1 MNHLMICRAIARA
14 RRLTL
19 CLLVFLVPATQTPSP
34 ARADTAVD
42 VLLVLAADISRSLDE
57 RKFRLQR
64 EGYAEAI
71 TSPRVI
77 RAIESGP
84 NGRIAVCLVEWS
96 GPLAQAVVVDWTVVA
111 NAVDARRLAE
121 RIREAPRLFMDR
133 TAIGNAIDFST
144 RLFDKAPATSTR
156 RVIDVSGDGTSNAG
170 RSVLAARDDALT
182 RGSRSTDWRY
192 SRRHHCR
199 ATRGTRTRPAAC
211 SRGTRTT
218 SSAAPAPLRWP
229 RKASKPSARRSLR
242 SSSRRSR
249 RTAIPREC
257 PERDDDTSRCIEAG
271 RMSDT
276 SQLFDRCRNSHR
288 IPTDE
293 HADEIVQHRAALTFD
308 RRR

>member
-1 MNHLMICRAIARA
+1 VNHLMICRAIARA

-71 TSPRVI
+71 TSPRVV

-170 RSVLAARDDALT
+170 RSVLAARDDALNQGIT
-182 RGSRSTDWRY
+182 INGLAILSETPLPSNPWHTHPPGGLLAWY
-192 SRRHHCR
+192 ENNVIGGPG
-199 ATRGTRTRPAAC
+199 AFAMAAEGFEAFGA
-211 SRGTRTT
+211 SI
-218 SSAAPAPLRWP
+218 
-229 RKASKPSARRSLR
+229 ASKLIKEIAAHGDP
-242 SSSRRSR
+242 
-249 RTAIPREC
+249 PRM
-257 PERDDDTSRCIEAG
+257 P
-271 RMSDT
+271 
-276 SQLFDRCRNSHR
+276 
-288 IPTDE
+288 
-293 HADEIVQHRAALTFD
+293 
-308 RRR
+308 